1 MGFDYHAPLEIT
13 ETVVEGAAL
22 KTFEDVKSTFE
33 KMLPVTLAQTE
44 ESRIAAID
52 RVRLSYSRI
61 SEKDS
66 FDTGLIVPVW
76 SFEGRA
82 TAYSEGYP
90 VYEQS
95 GTLLAVNAIDGSV
108 IDADLGY

>member
-1 MGFDYHAPLEIT
+1 MSRCCPWCWPRRTADLDPADKKLYALRDVT
-13 ETVVEGAAL
+13 ATV
-22 KTFEDVKSTFE
+22 
-33 KMLPVTLAQTE
+33 
-44 ESRIAAID
+44 D

-66 FDTGLIVPVW
+66 FDTGLVVPVW
-76 SFEGRA
+76 SFEGKV
-82 TAYSEGYP
+82 TAYSGEYP
-90 VYEQS
+90 AYERN

>member
-1 MGFDYHAPLEIT
+1 M
-13 ETVVEGAAL
+13 VEGTSL
-22 KTFEDVKSTFE
+22 KTFDEVKGIFE
-33 KMLPVTLAQTE
+33 QMLPMVLAEEDYDVTA
-44 ESRIAAID
+44 RVD

-66 FDTGLIVPVW
+66 FDTGLVVPVW
-76 SFEGRA
+76 SFEGKV
-82 TAYSEGYP
+82 TAYSGEYP
-90 VYEQS
+90 AYERN

>member
-1 MGFDYHAPLEIT
+1 M
-13 ETVVEGAAL
+13 EGAAL
-22 KTFEDVKSTFE
+22 KPFE

-66 FDTGLIVPVW
+66 FDTGLLVSVW
-76 SFEGRA
+76 SFEGSVDFYYNQDNGEKS
-82 TAYSEGYP
+82 YSDTQTG
-90 VYEQS
+90 V
-95 GTLLAVNAIDGSV
+95 LLAVNAIDGSI
-108 IDADLGY
+108 IDGRQGY